1 VQHLEVTPYP
11 MYTLDVKNHR
21 TNWSANPMGTAP
33 GGPQTVSRVLTR
45 TQYTHTKLLSPFFNH
60 IHVSL
65 GLVTTLFLAADLKSY
80 THCNPPKSS
89 AHLPSCNFIFC
100 QPVMRICVMRLNFR
114 ISNPTMSLESGHD
127 RERWVGA
134 PWCKQHGHLGLAMK
148 NPWLEPHSPFLLF

>member
-1 VQHLEVTPYP
+1 MWKTTAQIGQQILWEQLQVA
-11 MYTLDVKNHR
+11 HR
-21 TNWSANPMGTAP
+21 QLAESSQEHN
-33 GGPQTVSRVLTR
+33 
-45 TQYTHTKLLSPFFNH
+45 THTKLLIPFFDH

-100 QPVMRICVMRLNFR
+100 QPVMRICVVRLNFR
-114 ISNPTMSLESGHD
+114 ISYPTMSLESGHD

-134 PWCKQHGHLGLAMK
+134 LWCKQHGHLGLAMK
-148 NPWLEPHSPFLLF
+148 SPWLEPHSPFLLF